1 MTGIILNIIA
11 IVCCLIALIIDII
24 QKDTGWCI
32 IMTGLIILNAIL
44 LKTNL
49 DKLNKPET
57 YIVNDVKEYYIDST
71 LVINGTDTTKTY
83 TITYLK

>member
-11 IVCCLIALIIDII
+11 IVCCLIALIIDVIRG
-24 QKDTGWCI
+24 DVGWSI
-32 IMTGLIILNAIL
+32 IMVLLIIFNAVL
-44 LKTNL
+44 LKTNI
-49 DKLNKPET
+49 DTLNKPET
-57 YIVNDVKEYYIDST
+57 IIVDEIKEYYVDST

>member
-11 IVCCLIALIIDII
+11 IVCCLIALIIDVIRG
-24 QKDTGWCI
+24 DVGWSI
-32 IMTGLIILNAIL
+32 IMVLLIIFNTVL
-44 LKTNL
+44 LKTNI
-49 DKLNKPET
+49 DTLNKPET
-57 YIVNDVKEYYIDST
+57 IIVDEIKEYYVDST